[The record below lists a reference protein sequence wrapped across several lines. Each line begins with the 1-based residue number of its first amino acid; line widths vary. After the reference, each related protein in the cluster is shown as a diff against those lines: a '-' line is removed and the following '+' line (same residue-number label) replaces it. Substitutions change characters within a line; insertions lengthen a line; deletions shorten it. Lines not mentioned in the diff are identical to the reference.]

1 MNLNEKHKKLFI
13 PQWFDKSH
21 LESFL
26 NKNLTDKQFQ
36 ILKNHLI
43 DSSGSYLA
51 DLISEQ
57 VRILL
62 SGSYLN
68 ELKEIYPEI
77 FS

>member
-21 LESFL
+21 FEDFL
-26 NKNLTDKQFQ
+26 NMNLTDKQFQ
-36 ILKNHLI
+36 ILKNYLI
-43 DSSGSYLA
+43 DSSGCYLA
-51 DLISEQ
+51 DLISRE